1 MQFEA
6 FVPALMEHDAAP
18 LIFAA
23 HNGDRHAS
31 SPQLEH
37 SSTPVS
43 VAPLC
48 LMLGWGHVSQP
59 PIPDHFA
66 SLDG

>member
-6 FVPALMEHDAAP
+6 FVPARMEHDAAP

-37 SSTPVS
+37 SSTPAVS
-43 VAPLC
+43 PFVFDVGMGPR
-48 LMLGWGHVSQP
+48 VSATYTGL
-59 PIPDHFA
+59 FA
-66 SLDG
+66 SLGG

>member
-43 VAPLC
+43 SSPFVFDVGMGPR
-48 LMLGWGHVSQP
+48 VSAAYTGSFCKP
-59 PIPDHFA
+59 
-66 SLDG
+66 